1 MTGTP
6 SEEGL
11 ADALTRRLHEFDTAA
26 GFVFWTASP
35 SPPVIAVLLAM
46 GCHVVELILDDTEA
60 TDRLTTR
67 RMCRACGRA
76 GRFEVC
82 PGCGGEAVR
91 RPDDSPETVARR
103 LSDYRRRCA
112 LIPAG
117 TDRLRVD
124 ATPPP
129 EQVAAAISEVPALA
143 EFGRLL
149 AGLDWLIGLYVAG
162 SLATGDYRPGVSD
175 LDLVAVVD
183 GPVTDAR
190 EAALTALHRQ
200 VDSAFDGT
208 NLGCVYVDVERLTAV
223 DVRHPT
229 WTHGLLVQRVLS
241 GISRAELV
249 RHGYAVFGRPPREL
263 FPPMSGDAVRD
274 AARAELT
281 GYWAWAARRPWIW
294 CDPVIADLG
303 LTSMARGRHALR
315 TGGLLSKSAAIE
327 QAAAPPWLIAQL
339 RTRRQG
345 SPVVSPRWRT
355 ALIAWR
361 DARRTVRKAQPSV
374 AGHHTEG

>member
-1 MTGTP
+1 M
-6 SEEGL
+6 
-11 ADALTRRLHEFDTAA
+11 
-26 GFVFWTASP
+26 
-35 SPPVIAVLLAM
+35 
-46 GCHVVELILDDTEA
+46 
-60 TDRLTTR
+60 
-67 RMCRACGRA
+67 
-76 GRFEVC
+76 
-82 PGCGGEAVR
+82 
-91 RPDDSPETVARR
+91 
-103 LSDYRRRCA
+103 
-112 LIPAG
+112 
-117 TDRLRVD
+117 
-124 ATPPP
+124 
-129 EQVAAAISEVPALA
+129 A